1 MKHQRIQP
9 HHADTA
15 IPGLADEAVE
25 ARAFKALGA
34 RREPLDAAKE
44 TITLFQ
50 FPDDRTLLVR
60 IRNWW
65 QLRKAR
71 AQPLPLEGVMDT
83 AEEPRWRGH
92 WATVKYL

>member
-15 IPGLADEAVE
+15 IPGLGDEDAE
-25 ARAFKALGA
+25 ARVFKVLEA
-34 RREPLDAAKE
+34 RREHLDGQGE

-50 FPDDRTLLVR
+50 FPDDRTLLAR

-65 QLRKAR
+65 QLRTVP
-71 AQPLPLEGVMDT
+71 AQPLP
-83 AEEPRWRGH
+83 AEHVTNPVREPRWRGH

>member
-9 HHADTA
+9 HHADIP

-25 ARAFKALGA
+25 TLAFKALEA
-34 RREPLDAAKE
+34 RLERLDAAKE

-50 FPDDRTLLVR
+50 FPDDRSLLAR
-60 IRNWW
+60 IRNWR

-71 AQPLPLEGVMDT
+71 AQSLPLEDVMDT
-83 AEEPRWRGH
+83 VDEPRWRGH